1 MDTSQIKK
9 FAIAAR
15 KVLLKGVINK
25 ISTLG
30 FDAQGNVTLAQM
42 PVLAHNDTNFNGRII
57 PGTSFFHQW
66 NALHKAIQQKGVK
79 NVYEE
84 VAYTWF
90 NRLIAIRILQNQE
103 NQLIANVLDFV
114 DDSNTPSIVNDARH
128 GILPSGMSAD
138 TETELN
144 RLLSDDTKTTEQFAI
159 LISAFCESTPI
170 LRKIFGR
177 IDDYT
182 ELLLPSDILAKNGF
196 VDLLN
201 NTDYI
206 TPEDYKQTE
215 LIGWL
220 YQFYISE
227 RKDEVFDLGEWSA
240 EDIPAGTQIFTP
252 NWIVK
257 YMVENTLG
265 RIYLDNNP
273 DSDLGNDM
281 KYLVEQSEGEHPIFE
296 FENMEDLRCAD
307 FSCGS
312 GHILGEFFDMLYR
325 IYTDEKWYDSH
336 DAIESIFKNNI
347 AGIDLDTR
355 AMQLSTFALLLK
367 ACQKDESFI
376 NAEVMP
382 NVLDMP
388 SVTFDGAMPI
398 VNELFH
404 GYNEAIN
411 KEVTNA
417 FRLIAK
423 ADELGS
429 IMKFNLSDATREAM
443 QTVVADYRT
452 QANTDSEIVKSMDL
466 MLMLTDKYAAIC
478 MNPPYMGRKHMND
491 CLSNYIDT
499 NYPNTKTDLFTVF
512 MDVAVEK
519 LYRNAKYGMIN
530 LPSWLF
536 NSSFESLRADM
547 VENYHFDSLLHMG
560 RGIFGIDW
568 GSVAFAVTKAK
579 IQSEGVYFRLH
590 KRNFQHIYYFHIQ
603 KLFLE
608 AQKNH
613 MFKYDFDTYR
623 GEEGVS
629 IDINFESSEQG
640 TQLYHKT
647 KQSKFSLIP
656 GCLFG
661 YWLSDTSINA
671 FLGQLLGNVL
681 VTREG
686 MATADNERFLRL
698 WHEISTSHF
707 SKIVPSS
714 DKWYPYNKGGD
725 YRKWYGNKEYVVD
738 WADNGRDIK
747 NNIDPRTGRIRSHNY
762 NGEYAFR
769 ECLTWSAVSSGSIS
783 IRYCEDGFLWDSKG
797 ACGFTNGN
805 LKYILGLLNS
815 KVAAVYLSV
824 LSPTIDFKV
833 GDIIRIPLQ
842 LEREC
847 FINRLCNSN
856 INIAKQD
863 WDAHET
869 SWDFKE
875 NELIRI
881 FKSDAA
887 TSLEQ
892 ALDFYIAEWT
902 GKFKELHNN
911 EEELN
916 RQFIEIYGLQD
927 ELTPDVPLNEV
938 TILQQKEIA
947 IDGNNIKWNKDE
959 IIKQLISYAMG
970 CWMGRYRLDCP
981 GLHIAHPNPT
991 EEELAGYNAF
1001 GKPFEIDDDGII
1013 PLMGEDSPFADNAVN
1028 RMKEFVAQVFGEENK
1043 AANIHF
1049 IEATLGRNMTLEKF
1063 FKKDFW
1069 KDHLRRYQKRPIY
1082 WLFQSSSRNPAFQ
1095 VLVYM
1100 HRMDAYT
1107 CEKVRTYL
1115 LSYIEYL
1122 NNRIAYLESQTTT
1135 AAVTSEL
1142 NTKREALKECTE
1154 YELRLHD
1161 VANQQIA
1168 FDLDD
1173 GVKANYAKFG
1183 DVLASVN

>member
-90 NRLIAIRILQNQE
+90 NRLVAIRILQNQE

-144 RLLSDDTKTTEQFAI
+144 RLLSDDSKTTEQFAI

-206 TPEDYKQTE
+206 IPEDYKHTE

-325 IYTDEKWYDSH
+325 IYTEEKWYDSH

-382 NVLDMP
+382 SVLDMP
-388 SVTFDGAMPI
+388 SVTFDGAMPT
-398 VNELFH
+398 VNELFRD
-404 GYNEAIN
+404 YNESIN
-411 KEVTNA
+411 KEVTDA
-417 FRLIAK
+417 IRLIEK

-443 QTVVADYRT
+443 QTVVANYRI
-452 QANTDSEIVKSMDL
+452 QADAYSEIVKSMDL
-466 MLMLTDKYAAIC
+466 MLMLTDKYSAIC
-478 MNPPYMGRKHMND
+478 MNPPYMGRKHMD
-491 CLSNYIDT
+491 ACLANYTESNFA
-499 NYPNTKTDLFTVF
+499 NSKTDLFTVF
-512 MDVAVEK
+512 MEVAYDR
-519 LYRNAKYGMIN
+519 LMPNAKYGMIN
-530 LPSWLF
+530 MQAWMYNTYFKLH
-536 NSSFESLRADM
+536 R
-547 VENYHFDSLLHMG
+547 ENVLASQQIDNLLHLG
-560 RGIFGIDW
+560 PHTFDELSGEIVQN
-568 GSVAFAVTKAK
+568 VAFVITCHTPVHY
-579 IQSEGVYFRLH
+579 G
-590 KRNFQHIYYFHIQ
+590 IYYRLVNGANCSD
-603 KLFLE
+603 K
-608 AQKNH
+608 
-613 MFKYDFDTYR
+613 
-623 GEEGVS
+623 
-629 IDINFESSEQG
+629 EQM
-640 TQLYHKT
+640 
-647 KQSKFSLIP
+647 
-656 GCLFG
+656 
-661 YWLSDTSINA
+661 
-671 FLGQLLGNVL
+671 FLGGLNIYKNIAQDRFSKIDESPLGSYWASDKIIDMFVDNPQLSTVAEPCVGLQTAGNSQFI
-681 VTREG
+681 
-686 MATADNERFLRL
+686 RF
-698 WHEISTSHF
+698 WHEISYKHIGYSCLDINEALQTQ
-707 SKIVPSS
+707 K
-714 DKWYPYNKGGD
+714 KWFPCNKGGGQ
-725 YRKWYGNKEYVVD
+725 RKWYGNQSEVIN
-738 WADNGRDIK
+738 WRNNGAE
-747 NNIDPRTGRIRSHNY
+747 IRNHP
-762 NGEYAFR
+762 G
-769 ECLTWSAVSSGSIS
+769 AVIRNEHCYFKPSVSWNMISGSYITFRYFPKGFILNNASNAIPIESPESMIAFLSSKIS
-783 IRYCEDGFLWDSKG
+783 SVIANILNATTNLSNGVVARFPYLTIQDNVLVSKTKD
-797 ACGFTNGN
+797 C
-805 LKYILGLLNS
+805 IS
-815 KVAAVYLSV
+815 
-824 LSPTIDFKV
+824 
-833 GDIIRIPLQ
+833 
-842 LEREC
+842 
-847 FINRLCNSN
+847 
-856 INIAKQD
+856 IAKQD

-881 FKSDAA
+881 FNSDAA
-887 TSLEQ
+887 ITLEH

-902 GKFKELHNN
+902 GKFNELHDN

-916 RQFIEIYGLQD
+916 RKFIDIYGLQD
-927 ELTPDVPLNEV
+927 ELTPDVPLNQV

-970 CWMGRYRLDCP
+970 CWMGRYRLDRP

-991 EEELAGYNAF
+991 EEDLAGYNAF

-1013 PLMGEDSPFADNAVN
+1013 PLMGEDTPFADNAVS
-1028 RMKEFVAQVFGEENK
+1028 RMKEFVAQMFGEENK

>member
-30 FDAQGNVTLAQM
+30 FDAQGSVTLAQM

-128 GILPSGMSAD
+128 GILPSGMSLD
-138 TETELN
+138 TQNELN
-144 RLLSDDTKTTEQFAI
+144 RLLGDDTKTTEQFAI

-196 VDLLN
+196 VDMLN

-325 IYTDEKWYDSH
+325 IYTEEKWYGSR

-376 NAEVMP
+376 DAEVMP

-388 SVTFDGAMPI
+388 SVTFDGAMPT
-398 VNELFH
+398 VNELFRD
-404 GYNEAIN
+404 YNEAIN
-411 KEVTNA
+411 KEATDA
-417 FRLIAK
+417 FRLIEK

-443 QTVVADYRT
+443 QTVVADYRI
-452 QANTDSEIVKSMDL
+452 QVDADAEIVKSMDL
-466 MLMLTDKYAAIC
+466 MLMLTDKYSAIC
-478 MNPPYMGRKHMND
+478 MNPPYMGSKHMD
-491 CLSNYIDT
+491 DILKGYVTQNY
-499 NYPNTKTDLFTVF
+499 NMSKADLFSVF
-512 MDVAVEK
+512 MEVAVDRLASK
-519 LYRNAKYGMIN
+519 AKYGMIN
-530 LPSWLF
+530 MQNWMFISI
-536 NSSFESLRADM
+536 FEELRTSIID
-547 VENYHFDSLLHMG
+547 NYQVDSLLQLGTRLFDELQGEKVKSASFVITKSLPQSSGTYVRLVRG
-560 RGIFGIDW
+560 RDCSIKEKMFLDREYIYKNINQIRFKQIPANRFCFWFSDESL
-568 GSVAFAVTKAK
+568 SV
-579 IQSEGVYFRLH
+579 
-590 KRNFQHIYYFHIQ
+590 FQ
-603 KLFLE
+603 LPSL
-608 AQKNH
+608 N
-613 MFKYDFDTYR
+613 
-623 GEEGVS
+623 S
-629 IDINFESSEQG
+629 IAE
-640 TQLYHKT
+640 
-647 KQSKFSLIP
+647 P
-656 GCLFG
+656 
-661 YWLSDTSINA
+661 
-671 FLGQLLGNVL
+671 
-681 VTREG
+681 REG
-686 MATADNERFLRL
+686 MTTASNSVYLRF
-698 WHEISTSHF
+698 WHEVNVKKIGLGLSRMQAISSQL
-707 SKIVPSS
+707 
-714 DKWYPYNKGGD
+714 KWFPYAKGGES
-725 YRKWYGNKEYVVD
+725 RLWYGNQDFVVNWEND
-738 WADNGRDIK
+738 GYEIQHNFDLN
-747 NNIDPRTGRIRSHNY
+747 TGRLRSHNY
-762 NGEYAFR
+762 NLDYIFK
-769 ECLTWSAVSSGSIS
+769 ECISASRMNNSQ
-783 IRYCEDGFLWDSKG
+783 RYYPKGFLCDSTG
-797 ACGFTNGN
+797 TPTYCSENIMNVLAVA
-805 LKYILGLLNS
+805 NS
-815 KVAAVYLSV
+815 KVSRYILDIFNPSLVIQ
-824 LSPTIDFKV
+824 P
-833 GDIIRIPLQ
+833 GDIASLPYV
-842 LEREC
+842 
-847 FINRLCNSN
+847 SN
-856 INIAKQD
+856 IDVSIVKNNIAISQQD

-916 RQFIEIYGLQD
+916 RQFIEIYGLQG

>member
-90 NRLIAIRILQNQE
+90 NRLVAIRILQNQE

-196 VDLLN
+196 VDMLN

-296 FENMEDLRCAD
+296 FENMENLRCAD

-325 IYTDEKWYDSH
+325 IYTEEKWYDSH

-382 NVLDMP
+382 SVLDMP
-388 SVTFDGAMPI
+388 SVTFDGAMPT
-398 VNELFH
+398 VNELFRD
-404 GYNEAIN
+404 YNEAIN
-411 KEVTNA
+411 KEATDA
-417 FRLIAK
+417 FRLIEK

-443 QTVVADYRT
+443 QTVVADYRI
-452 QANTDSEIVKSMDL
+452 QADADAEIVKSMDL
-466 MLMLTDKYAAIC
+466 MLMLTDKYSAIC
-478 MNPPYMGRKHMND
+478 MNPPYMGAKHMD
-491 CLSNYIDT
+491 DVLSNYAT
-499 NYPNTKTDLFTVF
+499 AKYPRSKNDLFSVF
-512 MDVAVEK
+512 MDVAYER
-519 LYRNAKYGMIN
+519 LCANAKYGMIN
-530 LPSWLF
+530 MQAWMYNKYFTEHREHLLA
-536 NSSFESLRADM
+536 EQQI
-547 VENYHFDSLLHMG
+547 DSLLHLGPHTFDELSGEIVQNASFVITKHSPKFGGTFIKLVDGENCSAKENMFLSNDESFIYRNVSQERFKKIRLSPMG
-560 RGIFGIDW
+560 SYW
-568 GSVAFAVTKAK
+568 A
-579 IQSEGVYFRLH
+579 
-590 KRNFQHIYYFHIQ
+590 
-603 KLFLE
+603 
-608 AQKNH
+608 
-613 MFKYDFDTYR
+613 
-623 GEEGVS
+623 
-629 IDINFESSEQG
+629 SEQI
-640 TQLYHKT
+640 L
-647 KQSKFSLIP
+647 SLFENKSIISDNTDVYQ
-656 GCLFG
+656 G
-661 YWLSDTSINA
+661 LS
-671 FLGQLLGNVL
+671 
-681 VTREG
+681 
-686 MATADNERFLRL
+686 TAANGKFLRL
-698 WHEISTSHF
+698 WHEISNNNF
-707 SKIVPSS
+707 ERNCSS
-714 DKWYPYNKGGD
+714 SAYSINSNKLWYPCNKGGGQ
-725 YRKWYGNKEYVVD
+725 RKWYGNHFEVINWKND
-738 WADNGRDIK
+738 GHDIK
-747 NNIDPRTGRIRSHNY
+747 NYRGAVMRA
-762 NGEYAFR
+762 E
-769 ECLTWSAVSSGSIS
+769 ECHFKPTVTWNKISGSFLTF
-783 IRYCEDGFLWDSKG
+783 RYYPQGFVLESASNAIPCNDIESVLGFLSTKLTLTISQILNATTNLSNGVVARFPYLTMQDS
-797 ACGFTNGN
+797 A
-805 LKYILGLLNS
+805 LLNKTKDCIS
-815 KVAAVYLSV
+815 
-824 LSPTIDFKV
+824 
-833 GDIIRIPLQ
+833 
-842 LEREC
+842 
-847 FINRLCNSN
+847 
-856 INIAKQD
+856 IAKQD

-887 TSLEQ
+887 ITLEH
-892 ALDFYIAEWT
+892 ALDFYTAEWT
-902 GKFKELHNN
+902 GKFNELHDN

-916 RQFIEIYGLQD
+916 RKFIDIYGLQD
-927 ELTPDVPLNEV
+927 ELTPDVPLNQV

>member
-90 NRLIAIRILQNQE
+90 NRLVAIRILQNQE

-325 IYTDEKWYDSH
+325 IYTEEKWYGSR

-376 NAEVMP
+376 DAEVMP

-388 SVTFDGAMPI
+388 SVTFDGAMPT
-398 VNELFH
+398 VNELFCD
-404 GYNEAIN
+404 YNEATN
-411 KEVTNA
+411 KEVTDA
-417 FRLIAK
+417 FRLIEK

-443 QTVVADYRT
+443 QTVVADYRA
-452 QANTDSEIVKSMDL
+452 QANSDSEIVKSMDL
-466 MLMLTDKYAAIC
+466 MLMLTDKYSAIC
-478 MNPPYMGRKHMND
+478 MNPPYMGSKHMDDVLKRYVN
-491 CLSNYIDT
+491 T
-499 NYPNTKTDLFTVF
+499 NYEKSKADLFAIF
-512 MDVAVEK
+512 MEVAVNRLADK
-519 LYRNAKYGMIN
+519 AKYGMIN
-530 LPSWLF
+530 MQSWMFLPSF
-536 NSSFESLRADM
+536 IKLREQ
-547 VENYHFDSLLHMG
+547 VLQEYSINSLLHLG
-560 RGIFGIDW
+560 AHLFDEIGGEVVQSTTFIITN
-568 GSVAFAVTKAK
+568 SKPHSQKA
-579 IQSEGVYFRLH
+579 IYHRLV
-590 KRNFQHIYYFHIQ
+590 N
-603 KLFLE
+603 E
-608 AQKNH
+608 KNCQ
-613 MFKYDFDTYR
+613 
-623 GEEGVS
+623 E
-629 IDINFESSEQG
+629 
-640 TQLYHKT
+640 
-647 KQSKFSLIP
+647 
-656 GCLFG
+656 
-661 YWLSDTSINA
+661 
-671 FLGQLLGNVL
+671 
-681 VTREG
+681 
-686 MATADNERFLRL
+686 
-698 WHEISTSHF
+698 
-707 SKIVPSS
+707 
-714 DKWYPYNKGGD
+714 
-725 YRKWYGNKEYVVD
+725 KEV
-738 WADNGRDIK
+738 
-747 NNIDPRTGRIRSHNY
+747 
-762 NGEYAFR
+762 
-769 ECLTWSAVSSGSIS
+769 
-783 IRYCEDGFLWDSKG
+783 GFLSK
-797 ACGFTNGN
+797 
-805 LKYILGLLNS
+805 NS
-815 KVAAVYLSV
+815 VFPCV
-824 LSPTIDFKV
+824 
-833 GDIIRIPLQ
+833 
-842 LEREC
+842 
-847 FINRLCNSN
+847 
-856 INIAKQD
+856 KQD
-863 WDAHET
+863 
-869 SWDFKE
+869 DFNRIEGAPIAYWVKE
-875 NELIRI
+875 NTFEL
-881 FKSDAA
+881 
-887 TSLEQ
+887 L
-892 ALDFYIAEWT
+892 
-902 GKFKELHNN
+902 
-911 EEELN
+911 
-916 RQFIEIYGLQD
+916 
-927 ELTPDVPLNEV
+927 PL
-938 TILQQKEIA
+938 I
-947 IDGNNIKWNKDE
+947 G
-959 IIKQLISYAMG
+959 
-970 CWMGRYRLDCP
+970 
-981 GLHIAHPNPT
+981 
-991 EEELAGYNAF
+991 
-1001 GKPFEIDDDGII
+1001 
-1013 PLMGEDSPFADNAVN
+1013 
-1028 RMKEFVAQVFGEENK
+1028 
-1043 AANIHF
+1043 
-1049 IEATLGRNMTLEKF
+1049 
-1063 FKKDFW
+1063 
-1069 KDHLRRYQKRPIY
+1069 
-1082 WLFQSSSRNPAFQ
+1082 SSQ
-1095 VLVYM
+1095 
-1100 HRMDAYT
+1100 
-1107 CEKVRTYL
+1107 
-1115 LSYIEYL
+1115 
-1122 NNRIAYLESQTTT
+1122 
-1135 AAVTSEL
+1135 
-1142 NTKREALKECTE
+1142 
-1154 YELRLHD
+1154 
-1161 VANQQIA
+1161 
-1168 FDLDD
+1168 
-1173 GVKANYAKFG
+1173 
-1183 DVLASVN
+1183 

>member
-30 FDAQGNVTLAQM
+30 FDAQGSVTLAQM

-57 PGTSFFHQW
+57 SGTSFFHQW

-128 GILPSGMSAD
+128 GILPSGMSLD
-138 TETELN
+138 TQNELN
-144 RLLSDDTKTTEQFAI
+144 RLLGDDTKTTEQFAI

-265 RIYLDNNP
+265 RIYLDTNP

-281 KYLVEQSEGEHPIFE
+281 KYLVEQCEGEHPIFE

-325 IYTDEKWYDSH
+325 IYTEEKWYGSR

-376 NAEVMP
+376 DAEVMP

-388 SVTFDGAMPI
+388 SVTFDGAMPT
-398 VNELFH
+398 VNELFRD
-404 GYNEAIN
+404 YNEAIN
-411 KEVTNA
+411 KEATDA
-417 FRLIAK
+417 FRLIEK

-443 QTVVADYRT
+443 QTVVADYRI
-452 QANTDSEIVKSMDL
+452 QVDADAEIVKSMDL
-466 MLMLTDKYAAIC
+466 MLMLTDKYSAIC
-478 MNPPYMGRKHMND
+478 MNPPYMGSKHMD
-491 CLSNYIDT
+491 DILKGYVTQNY
-499 NYPNTKTDLFTVF
+499 NMSKADLFSVF
-512 MDVAVEK
+512 MEVAVDRLASK
-519 LYRNAKYGMIN
+519 AKYGMIN
-530 LPSWLF
+530 MQNWMFISI
-536 NSSFESLRADM
+536 FEELRTSIID
-547 VENYHFDSLLHMG
+547 NYQVDSLLQLGTRLFDELQGEKVKSASFVITKSLPQSSGTYVRLVRG
-560 RGIFGIDW
+560 RDCSIKEKMFLDREYIYKNINQIRFKQIPANRFCFWFSDKSL
-568 GSVAFAVTKAK
+568 SV
-579 IQSEGVYFRLH
+579 
-590 KRNFQHIYYFHIQ
+590 FQ
-603 KLFLE
+603 LPSL
-608 AQKNH
+608 N
-613 MFKYDFDTYR
+613 
-623 GEEGVS
+623 S
-629 IDINFESSEQG
+629 IAE
-640 TQLYHKT
+640 
-647 KQSKFSLIP
+647 P
-656 GCLFG
+656 
-661 YWLSDTSINA
+661 
-671 FLGQLLGNVL
+671 
-681 VTREG
+681 REG
-686 MATADNERFLRL
+686 MTTASNSVYLRF
-698 WHEISTSHF
+698 WHEVNVKKIGLGLSRMQAISSQL
-707 SKIVPSS
+707 
-714 DKWYPYNKGGD
+714 KWFPYAKGGES
-725 YRKWYGNKEYVVD
+725 RLWYGNQDFVVNWEND
-738 WADNGRDIK
+738 GYEIQHNFDLN
-747 NNIDPRTGRIRSHNY
+747 TGRLRSHNY
-762 NGEYAFR
+762 NLDYIFK
-769 ECLTWSAVSSGSIS
+769 ECISASRMNNSQ
-783 IRYCEDGFLWDSKG
+783 RYYPKGFLCDSTG
-797 ACGFTNGN
+797 TPTYCSENIMNVLAVA
-805 LKYILGLLNS
+805 NS
-815 KVAAVYLSV
+815 KVSRYILDIFNPSLVIQ
-824 LSPTIDFKV
+824 P
-833 GDIIRIPLQ
+833 GDIASLPYV
-842 LEREC
+842 
-847 FINRLCNSN
+847 SN
-856 INIAKQD
+856 IDVSIVKNNIAISQQD

>member
-90 NRLIAIRILQNQE
+90 NRLVAIRILQNQE

-128 GILPSGMSAD
+128 GILPSGMSLD
-138 TETELN
+138 TQNELN
-144 RLLSDDTKTTEQFAI
+144 RLLGDDTKTTEQFAI

-227 RKDEVFDLGEWSA
+227 RKVEAYRNNGEWSV
-240 EDIPAGTQIFTP
+240 EEVEAGTQIFTP

-325 IYTDEKWYDSH
+325 IYTEEKWYGSR

-376 NAEVMP
+376 DAEVMP

-388 SVTFDGAMPI
+388 SVTFDGAMPT
-398 VNELFH
+398 VNELFR

-411 KEVTNA
+411 REVSDA
-417 FRLIAK
+417 FRLIEK

-452 QANTDSEIVKSMDL
+452 QANADSEIAKSMDL
-466 MLMLTDKYAAIC
+466 MLMLTDKYSAIC
-478 MNPPYMGRKHMND
+478 MNPPYMGSTHMDN
-491 CLSNYIDT
+491 LLKSYVGS
-499 NYPNTKTDLFTVF
+499 NYPNTKADLYAVF
-512 MDVAVEK
+512 MDVAIERLK
-519 LYRNAKYGMIN
+519 DKAKYGMIN
-530 LPSWLF
+530 MQNWMFIPAFKYLRPTLIDQYGIDSLMQLGSHLF
-536 NSSFESLRADM
+536 DELSGERVQSVSFVISNSKNHTSGTYYRLISGKNCSEKESLFLQNSFIYKNINQNVFKSIPNNVFCFWLNENVVSTFENRELSSYCSTRCGLATGRNEYYIRA
-547 VENYHFDSLLHMG
+547 
-560 RGIFGIDW
+560 
-568 GSVAFAVTKAK
+568 
-579 IQSEGVYFRLH
+579 
-590 KRNFQHIYYFHIQ
+590 
-603 KLFLE
+603 
-608 AQKNH
+608 
-613 MFKYDFDTYR
+613 
-623 GEEGVS
+623 
-629 IDINFESSEQG
+629 
-640 TQLYHKT
+640 
-647 KQSKFSLIP
+647 
-656 GCLFG
+656 
-661 YWLSDTSINA
+661 
-671 FLGQLLGNVL
+671 
-681 VTREG
+681 
-686 MATADNERFLRL
+686 
-698 WHEISTSHF
+698 WHEVAYKTIGRNMNRTSAQL
-707 SKIVPSS
+707 SQL
-714 DKWYPYNKGGD
+714 KWFPYNSAGGF
-725 YRKWYGNKEYVVD
+725 RKWYGFQTDVINWYNDGDEMQHTLHPSGNRIWAHNFNLDKIFKEHIG
-738 WADNGRDIK
+738 WSDIT
-747 NNIDPRTGRIRSHNY
+747 TGTNT
-762 NGEYAFR
+762 FR
-769 ECLTWSAVSSGSIS
+769 
-783 IRYCEDGFLWDSKG
+783 YYPDGFL
-797 ACGFTNGN
+797 FTSNAAFFDDPKYKNLLIAFANSCIAPYFKEVLNPGLHFTPGN
-805 LKYILGLLNS
+805 FEDLPFSYTKLNS
-815 KVAAVYLSV
+815 NNKLNQISKDC
-824 LSPTIDFKV
+824 ID
-833 GDIIRIPLQ
+833 I
-842 LEREC
+842 
-847 FINRLCNSN
+847 S
-856 INIAKQD
+856 KQD

-887 TSLEQ
+887 ITLEH

-902 GKFKELHNN
+902 GKFNELHDN

-927 ELTPDVPLNEV
+927 ELTPDVPLNQV

-970 CWMGRYRLDCP
+970 CWMGRYRLDRP

-1082 WLFQSSSRNPAFQ
+1082 WLFQSSSRHPAFQ

-1122 NNRIAYLESQTTT
+1122 NNRIAYLESQTAT

>member
-325 IYTDEKWYDSH
+325 IYTEEKWYGSR

-376 NAEVMP
+376 DAEVMP

-388 SVTFDGAMPI
+388 SVTFDGAMPT
-398 VNELFH
+398 VNELFRD
-404 GYNEAIN
+404 YNEAIN
-411 KEVTNA
+411 KEATDA
-417 FRLIAK
+417 FRLIEK

-443 QTVVADYRT
+443 QTVVADYRI
-452 QANTDSEIVKSMDL
+452 QVDADAEIVKSMDL
-466 MLMLTDKYAAIC
+466 MLMLTDKYSAIC
-478 MNPPYMGRKHMND
+478 MNPPYMGSKHMD
-491 CLSNYIDT
+491 DILKGYVTQNY
-499 NYPNTKTDLFTVF
+499 NMSKADLFSVF
-512 MDVAVEK
+512 MEVAVDRLASK
-519 LYRNAKYGMIN
+519 AKYGMIN
-530 LPSWLF
+530 MQNWMFISI
-536 NSSFESLRADM
+536 FEELRTSIID
-547 VENYHFDSLLHMG
+547 NYQVDSLLQLGTRLFDELQGEKVKSASFVITKSLPQSSGTYVRLVRG
-560 RGIFGIDW
+560 RDCSIKEKMFLDREYIYKNINQIRFKQIPANRFCFWFSDESL
-568 GSVAFAVTKAK
+568 SV
-579 IQSEGVYFRLH
+579 
-590 KRNFQHIYYFHIQ
+590 FQ
-603 KLFLE
+603 LPSL
-608 AQKNH
+608 N
-613 MFKYDFDTYR
+613 
-623 GEEGVS
+623 S
-629 IDINFESSEQG
+629 IAE
-640 TQLYHKT
+640 
-647 KQSKFSLIP
+647 P
-656 GCLFG
+656 
-661 YWLSDTSINA
+661 
-671 FLGQLLGNVL
+671 
-681 VTREG
+681 REG
-686 MATADNERFLRL
+686 MTTASNSVYLRF
-698 WHEISTSHF
+698 WHEVNVKKIGLGLSRMQAISSQL
-707 SKIVPSS
+707 
-714 DKWYPYNKGGD
+714 KWFPYAKGGES
-725 YRKWYGNKEYVVD
+725 RLWYGNQDFVVNWEND
-738 WADNGRDIK
+738 GYEIQHNFDLN
-747 NNIDPRTGRIRSHNY
+747 TGRLRSHNY
-762 NGEYAFR
+762 NLDYIFK
-769 ECLTWSAVSSGSIS
+769 ECISASRMNNSQ
-783 IRYCEDGFLWDSKG
+783 RYYPKGFLCDSTG
-797 ACGFTNGN
+797 TPTYCSENIMNVLAVA
-805 LKYILGLLNS
+805 NS
-815 KVAAVYLSV
+815 KVSRYILDIFNPSLVIQ
-824 LSPTIDFKV
+824 P
-833 GDIIRIPLQ
+833 GDIASLPYV
-842 LEREC
+842 
-847 FINRLCNSN
+847 SN
-856 INIAKQD
+856 IDVSIVKNNIAISQQD

>member
-144 RLLSDDTKTTEQFAI
+144 RLLSDDSKTTEQFAI

-196 VDLLN
+196 VDMLN

-296 FENMEDLRCAD
+296 FENMENLRCAD

-382 NVLDMP
+382 SVLDMP
-388 SVTFDGAMPI
+388 SVTFDGAMPT
-398 VNELFH
+398 VNELFRD
-404 GYNEAIN
+404 YNEAIN
-411 KEVTNA
+411 KEATDA
-417 FRLIAK
+417 FRLIEK

-443 QTVVADYRT
+443 QTVVADYRI
-452 QANTDSEIVKSMDL
+452 QVDADAEIVKSMDL
-466 MLMLTDKYAAIC
+466 MLMLTDKYSAIC
-478 MNPPYMGRKHMND
+478 MNPPYMGSKHMD
-491 CLSNYIDT
+491 DILKGYVTQNY
-499 NYPNTKTDLFTVF
+499 NMSKADLFSVF
-512 MDVAVEK
+512 MEVAVDRLASK
-519 LYRNAKYGMIN
+519 AKYGMIN
-530 LPSWLF
+530 MQNWMFISI
-536 NSSFESLRADM
+536 FEELRTSIID
-547 VENYHFDSLLHMG
+547 NYQVDSLLQLGTRLFDELQGEKVKSASFVITKSLPQSSGTYVRLVRG
-560 RGIFGIDW
+560 RDCSIKEKMFLDREYIYKNINQIRFKQIPANRFCFWFSDESL
-568 GSVAFAVTKAK
+568 SV
-579 IQSEGVYFRLH
+579 
-590 KRNFQHIYYFHIQ
+590 FQ
-603 KLFLE
+603 LPSL
-608 AQKNH
+608 N
-613 MFKYDFDTYR
+613 
-623 GEEGVS
+623 S
-629 IDINFESSEQG
+629 IAE
-640 TQLYHKT
+640 
-647 KQSKFSLIP
+647 P
-656 GCLFG
+656 
-661 YWLSDTSINA
+661 
-671 FLGQLLGNVL
+671 
-681 VTREG
+681 REG
-686 MATADNERFLRL
+686 MTTASNSVYLRF
-698 WHEISTSHF
+698 WHEVNVKKIGLGLSRMQAISSQL
-707 SKIVPSS
+707 
-714 DKWYPYNKGGD
+714 KWFPYAKGGES
-725 YRKWYGNKEYVVD
+725 RLWYGNQDFVVNWEND
-738 WADNGRDIK
+738 GYEIQHNFDLN
-747 NNIDPRTGRIRSHNY
+747 TGRLRSHNY
-762 NGEYAFR
+762 NLDYIFK
-769 ECLTWSAVSSGSIS
+769 ECISASRMNNSQ
-783 IRYCEDGFLWDSKG
+783 RYYPKGFLCDSTG
-797 ACGFTNGN
+797 TPTYCSENIMNVLAVA
-805 LKYILGLLNS
+805 NS
-815 KVAAVYLSV
+815 KVSRYILDIFNPSLVIQ
-824 LSPTIDFKV
+824 P
-833 GDIIRIPLQ
+833 GDIASLPYV
-842 LEREC
+842 
-847 FINRLCNSN
+847 SN
-856 INIAKQD
+856 IDVSIVKNNIAISQQD

-1082 WLFQSSSRNPAFQ
+1082 WLFQSSCRNPAFQ

>member
-144 RLLSDDTKTTEQFAI
+144 RLLSDDSKTTEQFAI

-196 VDLLN
+196 VDMLN

-296 FENMEDLRCAD
+296 FENMENLRCAD

-376 NAEVMP
+376 NADVMP
-382 NVLDMP
+382 SVLDMP
-388 SVTFDGAMPI
+388 SVTFDGAMPT
-398 VNELFH
+398 VNELFRN
-404 GYNEAIN
+404 YNEAIN
-411 KEVTNA
+411 KEATDA
-417 FRLIAK
+417 FRLIEK

-443 QTVVADYRT
+443 QTVVADYRI
-452 QANTDSEIVKSMDL
+452 QADADAEIVKSMDL
-466 MLMLTDKYAAIC
+466 MLMLTDKYSAIC
-478 MNPPYMGRKHMND
+478 MNPPYMGRKHMDD
-491 CLSNYIDT
+491 CLALYT
-499 NYPNTKTDLFTVF
+499 NNEYPNSKADLFAVF
-512 MDVAVEK
+512 MDVAIERLQK
-519 LYRNAKYGMIN
+519 IGKFGMIN
-530 LPSWLF
+530 MQSWMFLPKFEDLRYDVISNYTIDNVLHLGTNTF
-536 NSSFESLRADM
+536 EELTGEVVNSTTFVITKNPHVNDTNAKFFRFTGCKTCNDKEQAFLRRS
-547 VENYHFDSLLHMG
+547 NRFITSQS
-560 RGIFGIDW
+560 IF
-568 GSVAFAVTKAK
+568 
-579 IQSEGVYFRLH
+579 L
-590 KRNFQHIYYFHIQ
+590 N
-603 KLFLE
+603 
-608 AQKNH
+608 
-613 MFKYDFDTYR
+613 
-623 GEEGVS
+623 
-629 IDINFESSEQG
+629 ING
-640 TQLYHKT
+640 YP
-647 KQSKFSLIP
+647 I
-656 GCLFG
+656 G
-661 YWLSDTSINA
+661 YWLSNKILSLFDNKDYMSKYGKA
-671 FLGQLLGNVL
+671 YQGL
-681 VTREG
+681 
-686 MATADNERFLRL
+686 ATADNDRFTRL
-698 WHEISTSHF
+698 WYEVSLKSIGFNMDSTEEALYSE
-707 SKIVPSS
+707 K
-714 DKWYPYNKGGD
+714 KWFPYNNGGKG
-725 YRKWYGNKEYVVD
+725 RRWYGNQTDIVNWENDGYEIKEFKD
-738 WADNGRDIK
+738 EKGKQKSRPQN
-747 NNIDPRTGRIRSHNY
+747 TGQYFKEVISWNMITLSGLY
-762 NGEYAFR
+762 FR
-769 ECLTWSAVSSGSIS
+769 
-783 IRYCEDGFLWDSKG
+783 YFPKGFIFSN
-797 ACGFTNGN
+797 ASNSFPCNGN
-805 LKYILGLLNS
+805 ILGVLGFLNS
-815 KVAAVYLSV
+815 KFTPNLLEL
-824 LSPTIDFKV
+824 LSPGTNMSNGVLAKFPNMVVEDITFQGIVKHCID
-833 GDIIRIPLQ
+833 I
-842 LEREC
+842 
-847 FINRLCNSN
+847 S
-856 INIAKQD
+856 KQD

-881 FKSDAA
+881 FNSDAA
-887 TSLEQ
+887 ITLEH
-892 ALDFYIAEWT
+892 ALDFYTAEWT
-902 GKFKELHNN
+902 GKFNELHDN

-916 RQFIEIYGLQD
+916 RKFIDIYGLQY